1 MRGRPMLRRL
11 PGATRV
17 RTRYRALVEASE
29 ERREAR
35 ARASAYRLP
44 VNDSQVFYESF
55 SGNGM
60 LCNPEAI
67 FRRLLD
73 APDMQHLHHVWALD
87 DPVKQAKVVERFAGH
102 PRVSFVE
109 MRSPDYLTKLATSKY
124 LINNATFPQEFAKRE
139 GQIYL
144 NTWHGV
150 PLKRMGYDLDDGGTV
165 MRNVLRNMVSADY
178 LLSASEYMTDRLY
191 RQAFR
196 LQGVFRGKVIEEG
209 QPRTDLQLVAERDPK
224 RVITELESSG
234 LAIGDRKIILYAPTW
249 KGESFWAPEANS
261 QQLVSVVQRL
271 QESVDAEKYV
281 VLLKAHQVIYDAVV
295 ASGEGRR
302 VLVPNDLPTN
312 ALLGVTDVLV
322 TDYSS
327 IFFDFLPTGRPI
339 LHHVPDLD
347 QYGSGR
353 GLYID
358 DSELFGPISHNIDE
372 LLEQVRTVVAA
383 PWEPDDRRAQAIAT
397 YAPHEDGS
405 VADRV
410 IDIVFRGA
418 DQAGLAGHRVV
429 SDFSSGKP
437 SMLIYVGGLTSNG
450 LTSSALNLLRHLD
463 YDRFDVSVLYH
474 SSKNRDRVKN
484 QRLIDPRCRHFIRMG
499 TPVASPRAVRA
510 EQKRME
516 KGLPER
522 LPPSHREFWRDEW
535 RRVFGHARFDYG
547 LDLSGYGTS
556 VPYLFINGDI
566 DQRVMWL
573 HNDLKADAERETAG
587 FKHLKERLNAVFSTF
602 RYFDRLVSVSEEL
615 NRVNS
620 ERLAQ
625 FAPPDKFTYARN
637 TIDHERVL
645 EMAGRDRSQEAVAV
659 SPDGAGTAGLGTFDV
674 GNVSSAVATLLE
686 FFDAKTLLAEVR
698 SQTRVPGV
706 GSGNVRTFVNV
717 ARLSPEK
724 NQARLIRA
732 FAKVWQHTPE
742 SRLVIVGSGKLEREL
757 RELTRSL
764 GVQEFVSFAGH
775 VDNPYVIMAKA
786 DCFVLSSDYEGQ
798 PMVVLEARTLGLP
811 VISTRFGSVEGSVPP
826 GAGLVVEQSDDA
838 LAEGMSKFLAGEVA
852 CDPFDC
858 EAYNAEAME
867 QFYAAIGAAAHAP
880 RS

>member
-302 VLVPNDLPTN
+302 ILVPNDLPTN

-418 DQAGLAGHRVV
+418 DQAGHRVV

-615 NRVNS
+615 NRVDS

-645 EMAGRDRSQEAVAV
+645 EMAGRDRSQEVRGGVAGRRRHGGARYLRCRERLV
-659 SPDGAGTAGLGTFDV
+659 CRRHAAGVLRCEDAAGRGPQPDPGAGRGLRERPDV
-674 GNVSSAVATLLE
+674 RQRRAPV
-686 FFDAKTLLAEVR
+686 
-698 SQTRVPGV
+698 TREEPGPLDPGV
-706 GSGNVRTFVNV
+706 REG
-717 ARLSPEK
+717 L
-724 NQARLIRA
+724 
-732 FAKVWQHTPE
+732 QHTPE

-826 GAGLVVEQSDDA
+826 APASSSSRA
-838 LAEGMSKFLAGEVA
+838 TTPWPRA
-852 CDPFDC
+852 CRSSSRGRWRANRSTARPTTPRPWSSSTPPSAPLRTLHARDPT
-858 EAYNAEAME
+858 
-867 QFYAAIGAAAHAP
+867 
-880 RS
+880 